1 MNKKIIKGI
10 ILAVA
15 FAAVA
20 GTLCYMDF
28 RRKEGMR
35 FVQALG
41 NGINI
46 GNSLDA
52 TGVREHMP
60 EAVATDYETYWHN
73 PPIRQELFRAVR
85 EAGFKSVR
93 IPVTWDEH
101 LDEEGNIE
109 QAWMDRVQEVVDMA
123 MYEDLYVILDT
134 HHEMWL
140 DMKPEREKEI
150 SERLATV
157 WMQIAERFRE
167 YDEKLLFEGMNEP
180 RQRGTEYEWTEG
192 TKELQEM
199 TNRLNRV
206 FVDTVRA
213 AGGENEDRYLL
224 ICPYANRYEAEALE
238 ALQYIKGHV
247 IVSVHAYIPYSFC
260 DGEKGNRHF
269 DAESEEDTEKID
281 MLFTWLHKNYVKKN
295 IPVIITEF
303 GSEDKDNSKDRLEWL
318 QYYLSRAE
326 ESGVTC
332 FWWDEGDDR
341 RLIDRDTLEWKEGEM
356 AEMLTGRRSVTHE

>member
-1 MNKKIIKGI
+1 MNKKIILGAVI
-10 ILAVA
+10 GVALAT
-15 FAAVA
+15 VA
-20 GTLCYMDF
+20 GALCYTDY

-46 GNSLDA
+46 GNNLDA
-52 TGVREHMP
+52 TGVREHMS
-60 EAVATDYETYWHN
+60 EASVEDYETFWNN
-73 PPIRQELFRAVR
+73 PPIRQELFWAVKD
-85 EAGFKSVR
+85 AGFKSVR

-101 LDEEGNIE
+101 LDEEGTIE
-109 QAWMDRVQEVVDMA
+109 QAWLDRVQEVVDMA
-123 MYEDLYVILDT
+123 LAEELYVILDT

-140 DMKPEREKEI
+140 DLKPEREKEI
-150 SERLATV
+150 GERLSRV
-157 WMQIAERFRE
+157 WTQIAQCFRD

-180 RQRGTEYEWTEG
+180 RLRDSEFEWTPG
-192 TKELQEM
+192 TKELQAM

-206 FVDTVRA
+206 FVDTVRSV
-213 AGGENEDRYLL
+213 GGENEDRYLL

-238 ALQYIKGHV
+238 AVQYIKGHI

-260 DGEKGNRHF
+260 DGDRENKRF
-269 DAESEEDTEKID
+269 DAEDQKDTEKID
-281 MLFTWLHKNYVKKN
+281 TLFAWLEKNYVKKN

-303 GSEDKDNSKDRLEWL
+303 GSEDKGNREDRLEWL
-318 QYYLSRAE
+318 QYYLMRAQ

-341 RLIDRDTLEWKEGEM
+341 KLIDRESLVWKEQEM
-356 AEMLTGRRSVTHE
+356 VEMLTRGKGRQ